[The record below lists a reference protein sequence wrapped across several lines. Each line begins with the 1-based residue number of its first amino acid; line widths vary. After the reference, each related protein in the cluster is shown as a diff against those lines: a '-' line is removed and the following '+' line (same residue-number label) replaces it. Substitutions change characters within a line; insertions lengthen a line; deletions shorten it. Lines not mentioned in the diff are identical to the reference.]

1 MTNRKIS
8 LFVLLVMQG
17 LSMLGSRLTAVAI
30 GIWLVKE
37 QGSVTPLLLISLFQE
52 LPSLVVGMWLGL
64 AVDRFNRIAVIIT
77 ADTGQAVGTLLLLVS
92 ITSGNFE
99 LWHLYAIVA
108 LQGVFA
114 AMQAPAVSAVTY
126 QTVEESELDRTN
138 AIRELLFPLTGVIA
152 PVLAGMLYAPLSIS
166 GIVLLDMMTFG
177 LAVIVTLCLRLP
189 GKPENAVR
197 CKSGGSLESTGLSDL
212 WLEALQG
219 FAFLAGHRGLLVLAL
234 CMAWWNFILNG
245 PLELAIPYLLGRTG
259 SEAVMSLLLVAM
271 NAGALTGAVLVM
283 TGLTFRRRLL
293 PMFIGTI
300 VTAVM
305 FVVFGIANNAWVLG
319 VAVFLL
325 MLPLPMT
332 GALFTSLVQL
342 HTPDNMQGRVFAAI
356 GQLNA
361 VTAPLSF
368 IVTGP
373 LVDRWLEPALRG
385 PYGSGAGIGLL
396 LAVAGI
402 LLLLGAVP
410 AYLNK
415 KVRELEEF

>member
-52 LPSLVVGMWLGL
+52 LPALVVGMWLGL

-152 PVLAGMLYAPLSIS
+152 SVLAGMLYAPLSIS

-212 WLEALQG
+212 WIEALQG
-219 FAFLAGHRGLLVLAL
+219 FAFLAEHRGLLVLAL

-259 SEAVMSLLLVAM
+259 SEVVMSLLLVAM
-271 NAGALTGAVLVM
+271 NAGALTGAVLVLA
-283 TGLTFRRRLL
+283 GLTFRRRLL

-415 KVRELEEF
+415 KVRELE

>member
-1 MTNRKIS
+1 MTNRQIS
-8 LFVLLVMQG
+8 LYILLVMQG
-17 LSMLGSRLTAVAI
+17 LSMLGSRLTAIVI

-52 LPSLVVGMWLGL
+52 LPALVFGMWLGL
-64 AVDRFNRIAVIIT
+64 AVDRFNRKTVIIA

-92 ITSGNFE
+92 TASGNFE

-108 LQGVFA
+108 LQGMFA

-126 QTVEESELDRTN
+126 QSVEESELDRTN

-152 PVLAGMLYAPLSIS
+152 PVLAGTLYAPLGLS

-177 LAVIVTLCLRLP
+177 VAVIVTLCLRLP
-189 GKPENAVR
+189 GKPDNAVSSTR
-197 CKSGGSLESTGLSDL
+197 GRSLKSAGLSNL
-212 WLEALQG
+212 WTEAVQG
-219 FAFLAGHRGLLVLAL
+219 VAFLSEHRGLLVLAL
-234 CMAWWNFILNG
+234 FMAWWNFILNG
-245 PLELAIPYLLGRTG
+245 PLELAIPYLLGKTG

-283 TGLTFRRRLL
+283 IGLTFRRRLL

-305 FVVFGIANNAWVLG
+305 FVVFGIATNAWVLG

-332 GALFTSLVQL
+332 GALFTSVVQM
-342 HTPDNMQGRVFAAI
+342 HTPDHMQGRVFAAI
-356 GQLNA
+356 GQLNT

-396 LAVAGI
+396 LAAAGI
-402 LLLLGAVP
+402 LLLLGAMP

-415 KVRELEEF
+415 KVRKLE